1 MTHPGRRLTE
11 ICVQAMISVME
22 MTLAQAA
29 QELGISVREAQ
40 RLARAGHL
48 QVVRRIGRSVLV
60 DDGSVMAR
68 SHSQPS
74 RGRRWSAETVWA
86 VMELLDTGA
95 TLRLSGSSRSR
106 LKKRLRGMDAESF
119 VRLAVDRATSVR
131 MIQTR
136 RRPEDLRSRVLLT
149 GRSASTDP
157 VRAKRLGLT
166 PTVWDGI
173 EGYVRATEIDALQE
187 RFGLVGDADG
197 EVLLRV
203 AQTGVE
209 VTDSVI
215 ALDLVDRGSTRER
228 SAGLECLEAALRRFV
243 S

>member
-1 MTHPGRRLTE
+1 
-11 ICVQAMISVME
+11 ME
-22 MTLAQAA
+22 MTLTQAA
-29 QELGISVREAQ
+29 QELGVSVREAQ
-40 RLARAGHL
+40 RLARAEQL
-48 QVVRRIGRSVLV
+48 QVVRRIGRSMLV

-68 SHSQPS
+68 SRSQPS

-86 VMELLDTGA
+86 ALELLDTGA
-95 TLRLSGSSRSR
+95 TLRLSASSRSR
-106 LKKRLRGMDAESF
+106 LKRRLGEMDAESF
-119 VRLAVDRATSVR
+119 VRTAADRATSLR

-157 VRAKRLGLT
+157 VQAKRLGLT
-166 PTVWDGI
+166 PMASDGI
-173 EGYVRATEIDALQE
+173 EGYVRATEIDALRE
-187 RFGLVGDADG
+187 RFGLVEDADG

-203 AQTGVE
+203 VQTGITI
-209 VTDSVI
+209 TDSVI

-228 SAGLECLEAALRRFV
+228 SAGLECLEAALNRFV